1 MFGKNLWKKWAP
13 KECCHSNEG
22 GRKMILFFFV
32 LVVLPKIKIGT
43 WWNGFKFFFIK
54 EFMVY
59 ISKESAM
66 AFNSTTISTI
76 AATDFFFNLKI
87 GFFVVIHNILEW
99 KNEKIGVTTWLNLS
113 LPTRLI
119 QNRIYLKQTFQ
130 KVLYRGGVFYRVRW
144 SQNEPETS
152 SANARDKNG

>member
-1 MFGKNLWKKWAP
+1 MV
-13 KECCHSNEG
+13 SN
-22 GRKMILFFFV
+22 
-32 LVVLPKIKIGT
+32 
-43 WWNGFKFFFIK
+43 FFFIK

-144 SQNEPETS
+144 SQNELETS
-152 SANARDKNG
+152 SENCAR